1 MNILL
6 LGVGL
11 QGRAALYDLVR
22 SAEVERV
29 FAADADQA
37 GLAAY
42 VEQLGSDKVTP
53 LALNA
58 GDPEQL
64 AAAMAEVDAVIEL
77 LPPAFHAV
85 TARAAVEQGIHW
97 VNASYPN
104 SEIEALDEQAK
115 TAGVALLPE
124 CGLDPGIDLLL
135 AAQVLREL
143 DEVHEFYSYGSGV
156 PEPAAANNPIA
167 YKISWTFDGVLRGY
181 RRPGRVVTGGR
192 ITPYSD
198 REQFEPRNVH
208 LIDVAGLGKME
219 AYPNGDVVP
228 YLEALGILDS
238 VREAARYT
246 TRWPG
251 HVAFWKTLVDLGFL
265 DDEPIEVEGARVSPR
280 AFVRE
285 LLEPQLQYADDERD
299 VAFLRVEAS
308 GLKEGEPRRV
318 VYELVDYRDLE
329 SGLLAMQRTVGFT
342 ASIAAQMLVRGDIE
356 ETGLLSP
363 LTDVPAALILTE
375 LETRGVHVRRSI
387 QTV

>member
-22 SAEVERV
+22 SEEVERV

-53 LALNA
+53 LALDA

-64 AAAMAEVDAVIEL
+64 AAAMAGADAVIEL
-77 LPPAFHAV
+77 LPPAFHAL
-85 TARAAVEQGIHW
+85 TARAAVEAGVHW
-97 VNASYPN
+97 VNASYPTP
-104 SEIEALDEQAK
+104 EMEALDEQAK
-115 TAGVALLPE
+115 AAGVALLPE

-135 AAQVLREL
+135 AAQALREL
-143 DEVHEFYSYGSGV
+143 DQVHEFYSYGSGI
-156 PEPAAANNPIA
+156 PEPAAADNPVA

-181 RRPGRVVTGGR
+181 RRPGRLVTGGKV
-192 ITPYSD
+192 TPFSD

-208 LIDVAGLGKME
+208 RMDVAGLGGLE

-228 YLEALGILDS
+228 YLEALGILGS
-238 VREAARYT
+238 VQEAARYT
-246 TRWPG
+246 ARWPG
-251 HVAFWKTLVDLGFL
+251 HAAFWKKLVDLGFL
-265 DDEPIEVEGARVSPR
+265 DDEPIEVEGAQVSPL

-285 LLEPQLQYADDERD
+285 LLAPQLQYADDERD

-308 GLKEGEPRRV
+308 GLKDGEPRRV
-318 VYELVDYRDLE
+318 VYEVVDYRDLE

-342 ASIAAQMLVRGDIE
+342 ASIATQMLVRGDIDA
-356 ETGLLSP
+356 TGLLSP
-363 LTDVPAALILTE
+363 LTDVPADLILEE
-375 LETRGVHVRRSI
+375 LEARGVHVRRSV
-387 QTV
+387 QGV